1 MDKLLRI
8 LHLEDDPDFITLVS
22 SLLLQEGLRTEMTSA
37 RDFSQFTAA
46 MEKQAFDLILADY
59 SLPTCTGL
67 QALEKVRE
75 KGLDTPFVLISGTIG
90 EQAAIECL
98 RCGATDYVLKNKIE
112 RLAPTVRRAVQEAE
126 ERAHRKRIESELVRR
141 EKYFRTLT
149 EHSLDVL
156 TILSRDGLFQYNS
169 PSLKSVLGYEPKDVA
184 GQNAFSLIHPEDLS
198 ATQLAFQRALENP
211 DEIITHEFRCR
222 RQDGS
227 WCHLEVVGQNRLDDP
242 EIAGVVLNSRDIND
256 RKRAEA
262 QLRESEKQYRLIFEG
277 SPTPMWVTDMETLA
291 FLEVN
296 DAALQ
301 QYGYSRNDFLSMQG
315 RGIRASGET
324 ERYANY
330 INEVVKKHPEAAVGR
345 AGIWRHQKKN
355 GESID
360 VEIKWSKI
368 YFKGCEAMLIMA
380 HDITERKRAAEALE
394 KSEASLAAAQRMAH
408 LGSWEMDLKDLEN
421 INLNELRWS
430 DETYRI
436 FGYKPGEVKVTNEL
450 FLNSICPDDR
460 ERVKNAIA
468 EALRKSSAYEIE
480 HRIDLPNGEERH
492 VRERGEVVI
501 DGAGKP
507 VQMRGIVMD
516 ITERRQ
522 LGEQLR
528 QSQKMEAIGQLA
540 GGVAHDF
547 NNILTVIHGHASLLL
562 VDKTLSKN
570 TARSAQQI
578 AQAAERAAGLTR
590 QLLTFSRR
598 QVMQPKRLDLNGV
611 VSNMTMM
618 LGRIVGEDIALHLN
632 YWEQPAFI
640 LADASMIEQVLLNL
654 VVNARDAMPKGG
666 QLTIKITGSRV
677 EEGPR
682 AFQTE
687 SRAGEFICLSVIDTG
702 CGIKP
707 EDLRRIFEPFFT
719 TKEVGK
725 GTGLGLAT
733 VYGIVNQHKGWIE
746 VSSEPGKGSTFRVFL
761 PMAKEAVPVPEAKTA
776 APTAVRGG
784 NETILVVEDEV
795 AVRELVCN
803 VLGGHGY
810 KILQA
815 ETGVKALELWQQN
828 KRKIDLLL
836 TDLVMPDHLNG
847 RELAEK
853 LRAESP
859 RLKVIF
865 TSGYSADV
873 VGKDLV
879 LQRGLHYLQKP
890 YDPQKLALTV
900 RDCLDGE
907 N

>member
-1 MDKLLRI
+1 MDKALRI
-8 LHLEDDPDFITLVS
+8 LHLEDDPDFVTLVS
-22 SLLLQEGLRTEMTSA
+22 SLLEQEGLPAEMTLA
-37 RDFSQFTAA
+37 KDFSEFLDAVD
-46 MEKQAFDLILADY
+46 KHAFDLILADY

-67 QALEKVRE
+67 QALEKVRR

-126 ERAHRKRIESELVRR
+126 EKAQRKRAETELVRR

-156 TILSRDGLFQYNS
+156 TILSREGLFQYNS
-169 PSLKSVLGYEPKDVA
+169 PSLKTVLGYEPKDVA
-184 GQNAFSLIHPEDLS
+184 GQNAFALVHPEDLP

-211 DEIITHEFRCR
+211 ADIITQEFRCR

-242 EIAGVVLNSRDIND
+242 EIAGVVINSRDVSD

-277 SPTPMWVTDMETLA
+277 SPTPMWVTDMETLH

-296 DAALQ
+296 EAALQ
-301 QYGYSRNDFLSMQG
+301 QYGYSRNDFLSMEG

-324 ERYANY
+324 ERYLNY
-330 INEVVKKHPEAAVGR
+330 VNDVVKRHPEAGVGR
-345 AGIWRHQKKN
+345 AGIWRHQRKN

-360 VEIKWSKI
+360 VEIKWSRI
-368 YFKGCEAMLIMA
+368 HFRGREAMLIMA

-421 INLNELRWS
+421 LNLNELRWS

-436 FGYKPGEVKVTNEL
+436 FGYKPGEVKATREL
-450 FLNSICPDDR
+450 FFNAVHPDDR
-460 ERVKNAIA
+460 QRVASA
-468 EALRKSSAYEIE
+468 AMEALRKSSTYDIE
-480 HRIDLPNGEERH
+480 HRINLPGGQERY

-507 VQMRGIVMD
+507 VQMRGIIMD

-562 VDKTLSKN
+562 VDKTMTGS
-570 TARSAQQI
+570 ASRSAQQI

-598 QVMQPKRLDLNGV
+598 QVMQPKRLDLNEL

-618 LGRIVGEDIALHLN
+618 LGRILGEDIALQLN
-632 YWEQPAFI
+632 YSPHPAFI

-666 QLTIKITGSRV
+666 QLTIKINGSKI
-677 EEGPR
+677 EENRR
-682 AFQTE
+682 AFQPE
-687 SRAGEFICLSVIDTG
+687 SRAGEFICLSAIDTG
-702 CGIKP
+702 CGIKQA
-707 EDLRRIFEPFFT
+707 DLRRIFEPFFT

-733 VYGIVNQHKGWIE
+733 VYGIVNQHSGWIE
-746 VSSEPGKGSTFRVFL
+746 VDSEPGKGAAFRVFL
-761 PMAKEAVPVPEAKTA
+761 PVAKESVAIAQAKVT
-776 APTAVRGG
+776 PSTVRGG
-784 NETILVVEDEV
+784 SETILVVEDEV

-815 ETGVKALELWQQN
+815 ETGVKALEVWQNN

-836 TDLVMPDHLNG
+836 TDLVMPDRLNG

-853 LRAESP
+853 LRAERP
-859 RLKVIF
+859 KLKVIF

-890 YDPQKLALTV
+890 YDPLKLALTV
-900 RDCLDGE
+900 RDCLDSTS
-907 N
+907 